1 MPAARPPGGARL
13 PMATIPARVADRLAG
28 AIRRFQPILAA
39 AKARDVNESDTV
51 IIVTDL
57 LAEVFGYD
65 KYAEI
70 TSECAI
76 RGTWCDLGIKIEGKF
91 LFLIEVKAI
100 GLELKDPYIKQAVD
114 YAANQ
119 GVDWV
124 ILTNGECWRA
134 YKLGFGKPITHE
146 LVLELQFSTLNPKKA
161 ADLELVYHLTR
172 EGWAKSAIEE
182 FHTQRQALSRYS
194 LAAIVLSQPVLDTI
208 RREVRRLSP
217 DVRIDTEQVKDAL
230 MLDVLKREV
239 TEGEKAQEAS
249 RKIARAAGR
258 ALRARQASPAEEI
271 ERSFDDSKSA
281 SVEP

>member
-1 MPAARPPGGARL
+1 
-13 PMATIPARVADRLAG
+13 MATIPSRVADRLAG

-39 AKARDVNESDTV
+39 AKDRDVNESDTV
-51 IIVTDL
+51 IIVTDI

-76 RGTWCDLGIKIEGKF
+76 RGTWCDLGIKIDGKF

-100 GLELKDPYIKQAVD
+100 GLELKDAYIKQAVD

-124 ILTNGECWRA
+124 LLTNGECWRA
-134 YKLGFGKPITHE
+134 YKLGYGKPITHE
-146 LVLELQFSTLNPKKA
+146 LVLELQFSTLNAKKA
-161 ADLELVYHLTR
+161 IDLELVYHLTR
-172 EGWAKSAIEE
+172 EGWAKSAIED

-194 LAAIVLSQPVLDTI
+194 LAALVLSQPVLDTI

-239 TEGEKAQEAS
+239 IEGDKAQDAS

-258 ALRARQASPAEEI
+258 ALRARQAATVSGGDADSPSEASAE
-271 ERSFDDSKSA
+271 SDA
-281 SVEP
+281 